1 MFPNWRWQLAAP
13 DAGGDSRPFDLIALD
28 VDGTILPDS
37 KALPDQTRAAIR
49 AVAEQGVT
57 IVIATGRRWRTAMD
71 VIEPLG
77 VGDYLIQS
85 SGAVVRRVATAEI
98 LLERFIPGAIAR
110 PVVELGRAH
119 GITGVWYDVPGR
131 TRKIYVFG
139 SLHEVESL
147 QRYASRNLAAFV
159 ETDGFEGLADAMEL
173 VFFGEEDRLREF
185 QVELESRYAGKV
197 WTMPWTNYAFASL
210 VLEVVGHEVSKG
222 AALEWLAGR
231 LGVTRGRVL
240 AIGDDVNDM
249 EMIQWAGRGIAMGN
263 ASQPVLDVA
272 DEIIGSVEDRGLAK
286 YLGRMF

>member
-1 MFPNWRWQLAAP
+1 
-13 DAGGDSRPFDLIALD
+13 
-28 VDGTILPDS
+28 
-37 KALPDQTRAAIR
+37 

-249 EMIQWAGRGIAMGN
+249 EMIEWAGRGIAMGN

>member
-1 MFPNWRWQLAAP
+1 MAAP

-131 TRKIYVFG
+131 TRKLYVFG

-147 QRYASRNLAAFV
+147 RRYASRNLAAFV

-249 EMIQWAGRGIAMGN
+249 EMIEWAGRGIAMGN

>member
-1 MFPNWRWQLAAP
+1 MAAP

-249 EMIQWAGRGIAMGN
+249 EMIEWAGRGIAMGN